1 MLVLYREALRI
12 RRTEAGFGDGPLNW
26 LPSAPDVLAFVR
38 TGGLICVVNLA
49 GEPVELP
56 GHTERPARRA
66 AHWTTTGDSRRTRR
80 RGCGPDPRPEPP
92 ARPSALRRSE
102 GRPILTDVR
111 LRPPRPFPPLHGA
124 GLGGRGPL

>member
-1 MLVLYREALRI
+1 MLVLYREALRL

-56 GHTERPARRA
+56 GHT
-66 AHWTTTGDSRRTRR
+66 SV
-80 RGCGPDPRPEPP
+80 
-92 ARPSALRRSE
+92 L
-102 GRPILTDVR
+102 LTS
-111 LRPPRPFPPLHGA
+111 
-124 GLGGRGPL
+124 GPLDDDGRLPQDTAAWLRS